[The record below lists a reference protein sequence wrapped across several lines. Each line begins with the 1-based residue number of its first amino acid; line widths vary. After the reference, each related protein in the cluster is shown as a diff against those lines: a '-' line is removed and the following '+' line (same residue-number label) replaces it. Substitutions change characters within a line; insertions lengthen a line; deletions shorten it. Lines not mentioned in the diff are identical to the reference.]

1 MLARLIGA
9 LIVAVVPSLAVA
21 ADVQSV
27 TLDVK
32 GMHCGT
38 CPLTVKVIL
47 LKQPGVSE
55 VKMDA
60 DKKAAT
66 VKFDAAKAT
75 PQALAHAVT
84 EAGYP
89 ATPRK

>member
-1 MLARLIGA
+1 MFSKLLAILVVAA
-9 LIVAVVPSLAVA
+9 LPSLVF
-21 ADVQSV
+21 ADVRSV

-38 CPLTVKVIL
+38 CPLTVKLIL

-60 DKKAAT
+60 DKKSAT
-66 VKFDAAKAT
+66 VKFEVAKST
-75 PQALAHAVT
+75 PESLAQAVT
-84 EAGYP
+84 QAGYP
-89 ATPRK
+89 AAPRK

>member
-1 MLARLIGA
+1 MFSKVLAI
-9 LIVAVVPSLAVA
+9 LIVVASPSLAFG
-21 ADVQSV
+21 DERSV

-60 DKKAAT
+60 DKKSAT
-66 VKFDAAKAT
+66 VKFEVAKST
-75 PQALAHAVT
+75 PESLAQAVT